1 MADDLSAQKARSL
14 LLLALQ
20 AGVSKQVDLQRF
32 YDR

>member
-1 MADDLSAQKARSL
+1 LQKARIL

-20 AGVSKQVDLQRF
+20 AGVSKQADLQRF